1 MARSYLARQ
10 NVGRVSMALRP
21 NVDAATS
28 CQPQM
33 RRVKSKRLA
42 LPREIPI
49 KLSEISNLF
58 KEEQSGSRDAVDV
71 DWTKT

>member
-1 MARSYLARQ
+1 MSTSNAARQ
-10 NVGRVSMALRP
+10 I
-21 NVDAATS
+21 TK
-28 CQPQM
+28 CQ
-33 RRVKSKRLA
+33 
-42 LPREIPI
+42 EIPI

>member
-28 CQPQM
+28 CQPQK
-33 RRVKSKRLA
+33 RRVKSRRA
-42 LPREIPI
+42 LLREIPI

-58 KEEQSGSRDAVDV
+58 KVEHQSGWRDAVDV